1 MSSPD
6 WIGLREHLEAD
17 FARRV
22 DAIIAA
28 EADPDWRQYLE
39 RYRARLIERLADKA
53 ELQIMKEHLAR
64 RDALNEAAGA
74 TMQ

>member
-6 WIGLREHLEAD
+6 WTPLREHLEAD
-17 FARRV
+17 FGRQL
-22 DAIIAA
+22 DAIISA
-28 EADPDWRQYLE
+28 ETDPVWREYLKC
-39 RYRARLIERLADKA
+39 YRARLIERLADKT

-64 RDALNEAAGA
+64 RDALDEAAGA